1 MEKVW
6 KISLEVDELDLK
18 ELLCSSTPLGIF
30 YNSLLYLAFLSNF
43 KVLKKKENYASFL
56 QNKRVWKGELW
67 WGPNY
72 TAEEEKEVC
81 LSDVWSYSSFFFP
94 CYLFFAGES
103 KNPIFKVEYLTEW
116 QKVARIKIATLCWC
130 FDIWTTVCLLI
141 LELFPTRM
149 TLISDRM
156 FIK

>member
-1 MEKVW
+1 MILLKEKVW
-6 KISLEVDELDLK
+6 KISLEVDELDLR

-81 LSDVWSYSSFFFP
+81 LSDVWSYSSFVFP

-103 KNPIFKVEYLTEW
+103 KNPIFKVVKADFLWLFFRQNFKFSEYVNESW
-116 QKVARIKIATLCWC
+116 PSGKVQYGNKTQQVC
-130 FDIWTTVCLLI
+130 F
-141 LELFPTRM
+141 
-149 TLISDRM
+149 
-156 FIK
+156 